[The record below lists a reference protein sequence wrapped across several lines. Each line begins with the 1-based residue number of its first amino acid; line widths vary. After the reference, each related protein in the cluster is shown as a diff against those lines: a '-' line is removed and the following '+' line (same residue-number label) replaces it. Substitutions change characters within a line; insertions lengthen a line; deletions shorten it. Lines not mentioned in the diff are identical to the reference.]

1 MKTKKELQRRVT
13 ERLRCS
19 WGENIALFFITV
31 GGISAVCLAWLTA
44 EDSLRAADLA
54 DMSPDGGHIQIIMH
68 SVTAVSM
75 LLLWCMAV
83 PFTYGV
89 KWYRLQQIRGNSV
102 HARSIFSC
110 YGSWKRT
117 AQVFKLSI
125 SLFLRRLPFTFP
137 LAAVFCGGAYLALR
151 ITEKGG
157 IAAAAAVLLLF
168 LTGICLVC
176 AAAALNYR
184 YAAAPYLF
192 ALDPDAPPKELIKR
206 SIAVSEGKGG
216 YITEAMMSA
225 SVWFAPCIFIFPAV
239 FVIPYI
245 QMTYTAAVNELIED
259 SESTEGNLHAEEY
272 AQY

>member
-1 MKTKKELQRRVT
+1 VKTKKEIQRCVT

-19 WGENIALFFITV
+19 WGENAAMFFITM
-31 GGISAVCLAWLTA
+31 GGISAIFLTWLTA

-54 DMSPDGGHIQIIMH
+54 DMSSGSGFIQIVMH
-68 SVTAVSM
+68 IVTGVSL
-75 LLLWCMAV
+75 LLLWSMAV

-110 YGSWKRT
+110 YSSWKRT

-125 SLFLRRLPFTFP
+125 SLFFRRLPFTLP
-137 LAAVFCGGAYLALR
+137 IAALFCGGVYLTVR
-151 ITEKGG
+151 ITERGG
-157 IAAAAAVLLLF
+157 AAAAAAVLLMF
-168 LTGICLVC
+168 LIGICLVC
-176 AAAALNYR
+176 AAAALNCK

-192 ALDPDAPPKELIKR
+192 ALDPDAPPNDLIKR

-216 YITEAMMSA
+216 YIAEAMMSA
-225 SVWFAPCIFIFPAV
+225 SVWLAPCIFIFPAV

-245 QMTYTAAVNELIED
+245 QMTYTAVVNELIED